1 MPWSGKAAPFHD
13 LFDDLA
19 VWRCQVRAP
28 RDPCKNGNARCTA
41 FGGRYLVALAVGGVV
56 RTAPHGSFFT
66 FLSGILLM
74 PDL

>member
-1 MPWSGKAAPFHD
+1 MILSMILRFGEAAVRVPRGRRKKRRR
-13 LFDDLA
+13 A
-19 VWRCQVRAP
+19 VHGAIFVP
-28 RDPCKNGNARCTA
+28 RY
-41 FGGRYLVALAVGGVV
+41 FVALAVGGVV